1 MKQAF
6 FFVFFFWGIE
16 FQASSACCKQNM
28 NNAGI
33 DDTVSVEHPVD
44 MTQRIVNPQFDNN
57 DVTTGWSGTGFQQLN
72 AKDNA
77 ECYMT
82 AFKNFQRIDGLP
94 MGVYV
99 IGVKAFYQ
107 AGDALTAYKHYKSH
121 DEASCYAKLFSESA
135 NCYNESSIVSI
146 FEGGRTEP
154 LGDSG
159 ENSVKDEE
167 TGVTYWIP
175 STMSMGER
183 YMHELNLYDNCV
195 LAMVDNWLT
204 LGVKK
209 DEVISDDWCLFDD
222 FTLTYY
228 GNGADAY
235 QMYLNHMQER
245 YENLTIDEHTL
256 YTMTY
261 LHEVNRHRTAT
272 TEAEVNNALADIHDA
287 YDLLQKNIKL
297 WNDWK
302 QVVKRGLALSSVPCY
317 ADNPQAQR
325 LATYCHN
332 DAAELEA
339 VRSLTNEQLEDE
351 ITDVEA
357 MIAAL
362 YDSDQASNK
371 MLKDGKQ
378 WIYKRQQRT
387 TVGDE
392 PMNIV
397 TKVVFTLDG
406 DTIIDNRRYAKL
418 YRQEEDENPEYW
430 MALRE
435 EGTTIYEYAKDA
447 TEEKRHIEFN
457 PRFFNETGIEPP
469 FTVATEEI
477 DCITVNGR
485 PFIRHTYKDDGG
497 ASLIAVEGIGY
508 QERGVLDMNFEY
520 LKSDILSFESCYEN
534 SEFIFSA
541 ADFYKS
547 GDTTDIK
554 ATNHVLRTKN
564 NVLFD
569 LQGRRLNTEP
579 KHGVYI
585 QNGKKVMR

>member
-1 MKQAF
+1 
-6 FFVFFFWGIE
+6 
-16 FQASSACCKQNM
+16 
-28 NNAGI
+28 
-33 DDTVSVEHPVD
+33 
-44 MTQRIVNPQFDNN
+44 
-57 DVTTGWSGTGFQQLN
+57 
-72 AKDNA
+72 
-77 ECYMT
+77 
-82 AFKNFQRIDGLP
+82 
-94 MGVYV
+94 
-99 IGVKAFYQ
+99 
-107 AGDALTAYKHYKSH
+107 
-121 DEASCYAKLFSESA
+121 
-135 NCYNESSIVSI
+135 
-146 FEGGRTEP
+146 
-154 LGDSG
+154 
-159 ENSVKDEE
+159 
-167 TGVTYWIP
+167 
-175 STMSMGER
+175 
-183 YMHELNLYDNCV
+183 
-195 LAMVDNWLT
+195 
-204 LGVKK
+204 
-209 DEVISDDWCLFDD
+209 
-222 FTLTYY
+222 
-228 GNGADAY
+228 
-235 QMYLNHMQER
+235 
-245 YENLTIDEHTL
+245 
-256 YTMTY
+256 
-261 LHEVNRHRTAT
+261 
-272 TEAEVNNALADIHDA
+272 
-287 YDLLQKNIKL
+287 
-297 WNDWK
+297 
-302 QVVKRGLALSSVPCY
+302 
-317 ADNPQAQR
+317 
-325 LATYCHN
+325 
-332 DAAELEA
+332 
-339 VRSLTNEQLEDE
+339 LTNEQELVVYLQKNSLTSFQLKIILMKRLSAFVVLFMCFLGTIDASASDYHPLLKEGKVWNMYYSNYSRSYELTICVRIIGDTIVDNEQCYKATSETIDRATGNAISKGGSVAVFLEKDRKVFE
-351 ITDVEA
+351 RRNDNWRL
-357 MIAAL
+357 L

-554 ATNHVLRTKN
+554 ATNHVQRTKN

-569 LQGRRLNTEP
+569 LQGLPIQGSP

>member
-1 MKQAF
+1 MNRLFAF
-6 FFVFFFWGIE
+6 
-16 FQASSACCKQNM
+16 
-28 NNAGI
+28 
-33 DDTVSVEHPVD
+33 
-44 MTQRIVNPQFDNN
+44 IVLLMCF
-57 DVTTGWSGTGFQQLN
+57 
-72 AKDNA
+72 
-77 ECYMT
+77 
-82 AFKNFQRIDGLP
+82 
-94 MGVYV
+94 
-99 IGVKAFYQ
+99 
-107 AGDALTAYKHYKSH
+107 
-121 DEASCYAKLFSESA
+121 
-135 NCYNESSIVSI
+135 
-146 FEGGRTEP
+146 
-154 LGDSG
+154 LG
-159 ENSVKDEE
+159 
-167 TGVTYWIP
+167 
-175 STMSMGER
+175 
-183 YMHELNLYDNCV
+183 
-195 LAMVDNWLT
+195 
-204 LGVKK
+204 
-209 DEVISDDWCLFDD
+209 
-222 FTLTYY
+222 
-228 GNGADAY
+228 
-235 QMYLNHMQER
+235 
-245 YENLTIDEHTL
+245 
-256 YTMTY
+256 
-261 LHEVNRHRTAT
+261 
-272 TEAEVNNALADIHDA
+272 
-287 YDLLQKNIKL
+287 
-297 WNDWK
+297 
-302 QVVKRGLALSSVPCY
+302 
-317 ADNPQAQR
+317 
-325 LATYCHN
+325 
-332 DAAELEA
+332 
-339 VRSLTNEQLEDE
+339 TNEAWSQEWDHE
-351 ITDVEA
+351 YVPFVEA

-554 ATNHVLRTKN
+554 ATNHVQRTKN